1 MGQGTL
7 SFSNNPDPL
16 LLLTGGQKMNIKS
29 LLLGSAAALV
39 AVSGARA
46 ADAIIAAEPEPV
58 EYVRVCDAF
67 GVGFFYI
74 PGTETCLRIG
84 GYVRYDISGGDLL
97 DVNSATGD
105 ETYNKRARASFQ
117 VSTASETEMGTL
129 RTFVET
135 RWQWDTNALANSGA
149 FTATGFQAR
158 NGYSNDGEFS
168 INFAW
173 IQLGGLRVGKD
184 ESYFTTF
191 TGYGGSVINDTLV
204 GGYGPFDTNLI
215 SYTYNGGAFRAGIAF
230 EQGDDSYNNTNFT
243 VSAAGVVAPAASS
256 TTGWGIDDYMPHV
269 VIGAGYNAGIVDL
282 SAVVAFDTRDD
293 FVLVSPVAPLTA
305 LQVRGGWTGK
315 LRADVTINDQ
325 ASIFAMLM
333 YGENSSAYTSWAN
346 GAATDETFSVIAG
359 GSYQATDKVKFNTQI
374 QWVEANTVTGGPA
387 SDEWSVVGNM
397 NYTVVPGLVVT
408 PELAWADNGTVGGDE
423 FGATLRVQRSF

>member
-1 MGQGTL
+1 
-7 SFSNNPDPL
+7 
-16 LLLTGGQKMNIKS
+16 
-29 LLLGSAAALV
+29 
-39 AVSGARA
+39 
-46 ADAIIAAEPEPV
+46 
-58 EYVRVCDAF
+58 
-67 GVGFFYI
+67 
-74 PGTETCLRIG
+74 
-84 GYVRYDISGGDLL
+84 
-97 DVNSATGD
+97 
-105 ETYNKRARASFQ
+105 
-117 VSTASETEMGTL
+117 
-129 RTFVET
+129 
-135 RWQWDTNALANSGA
+135 
-149 FTATGFQAR
+149 
-158 NGYSNDGEFS
+158 
-168 INFAW
+168 
-173 IQLGGLRVGKD
+173 
-184 ESYFTTF
+184 
-191 TGYGGSVINDTLV
+191 VINDTLA

-230 EQGDDSYNNTNFT
+230 EQGDDSTNFAMASTAVPAVVLTAAQTNFT
-243 VSAAGVVAPAASS
+243 S
-256 TTGWGIDDYMPHV
+256 GWGIDDYMPHV
-269 VIGAGYNAGIVDL
+269 VIGAGYNAGMIDL

-293 FVLVSPVAPLTA
+293 FVLPPVG

-374 QWVEANTVTGGPA
+374 QWVEANTNTGGPA

-408 PELAWADNGTVGGDE
+408 PELAWYDNGVAGGDE

>member
-1 MGQGTL
+1 
-7 SFSNNPDPL
+7 
-16 LLLTGGQKMNIKS
+16 MNIKS

-135 RWQWDTNALANSGA
+135 RWQYDTNGLTNALGVAGNPSRVG
-149 FTATGFQAR
+149 TA
-158 NGYSNDGEFS
+158 NGYQNDGEFS

-191 TGYGGSVINDTLV
+191 TGYGGSVINDTLA

-230 EQGDDSYNNTNFT
+230 EQGDDSTNFAMASTAVPAVVLTAAQTNFT
-243 VSAAGVVAPAASS
+243 S
-256 TTGWGIDDYMPHV
+256 GWGIDDYMPHV
-269 VIGAGYNAGIVDL
+269 VIGAGYNAGMIDL

-293 FVLVSPVAPLTA
+293 FVLPPVG

-374 QWVEANTVTGGPA
+374 QWVEANTNTGGPA

-408 PELAWADNGTVGGDE
+408 PELAWYDNGVAGGDE